1 MLTSA
6 LVVGLLTVVSHNP
19 VTPASET
26 HAAVRD
32 VVVVSAIE
40 TGCADVSGSWLP
52 GTLRTGNASEQAGP
66 RLQDKHDC
74 ALV

>member
-6 LVVGLLTVVSHNP
+6 LVVGLLTVGGPNP
-19 VTPASET
+19 VTTVSET

-32 VVVVSAIE
+32 VVVVSVTE
-40 TGCADVSGSWLP
+40 VGCADASGSWLP
-52 GTLRTGNASEQAGP
+52 GTLRTGRASDQAGP
-66 RLQDKHDC
+66 RLKNTHDC